1 MRISELTQIIE
12 SVVSQEVRKTI
23 IRESLGDKKEVYHV
37 TCEGEPIDSFDTQE
51 EAEKYIQ
58 DNKNSKKELLIDKK
72 VYESHADMIEKL
84 DQMGQELE
92 EKEGFD
98 MNEMFNRENSFEYYD
113 EIIEEI
119 KDKVDEWLNSGKI
132 DEQEHYEMM
141 FKIDTE
147 DYEWNYNKGGN
158 KTNYILVQLAKE
170 CAPHLLKKKKETENM
185 ENQEPME
192 GNAFVKAMLDAK
204 EKGEK
209 SFTVDGE
216 EHDVE
221 ECWSQMEEEEM
232 REEEQCEGCGG
243 PTMEDVNEGT
253 CEECGKEICECG
265 SGMYESKKKTL
276 RLTESEL
283 INLIAKM
290 VNESV
295 PGLDAAKK
303 SRKESGVE
311 NNSYL
316 SDVDKKMKD
325 YLSIPGNNN
334 NKFPEQN
341 KEGESVKVNNTEKE
355 DEFVADQ
362 RGRGLENLEY
372 DNEPS
377 EQFKK
382 RLKMSIAGDRL
393 MGNSGDDVAN
403 VVKTDL
409 PKKLEKEVKRKSEDK
424 KAEPLYKKEPQPVK
438 SVNESKVS
446 MDPIL
451 LEEMRKMKKLTN
463 YNEKTQ

>member
-1 MRISELTQIIE
+1 MRINELTQIIE
-12 SVVSQEVRKTI
+12 SVVSNEVKKTI
-23 IRESLGDKKEVYHV
+23 IRESLGGKKEVYHV
-37 TCEGEPIDSFDTQE
+37 TCDGEPIDSFDTQE

-58 DNKNSKKELLIDKK
+58 DNKNPKKELLIDKK

-92 EKEGFD
+92 EKE
-98 MNEMFNRENSFEYYD
+98 N
-113 EIIEEI
+113 
-119 KDKVDEWLNSGKI
+119 
-132 DEQEHYEMM
+132 
-141 FKIDTE
+141 T
-147 DYEWNYNKGGN
+147 
-158 KTNYILVQLAKE
+158 
-170 CAPHLLKKKKETENM
+170 NM

-209 SFTVDGE
+209 SFTVDGK

-221 ECWSQMEEEEM
+221 ECWNQMEEEEL
-232 REEEQCEGCGG
+232 REDEQCEECGG

-265 SGMYESKKKTL
+265 GGMYESKKKTL

-283 INLIAKM
+283 INLITKM

-295 PGLDAAKK
+295 PGLNAANK
-303 SRKESGVE
+303 SRSESGKE

-316 SDVDKKMKD
+316 NDVDKKMKD

-341 KEGESVKVNNTEKE
+341 NEGDSVKVNNTDKE

-382 RLKMSIAGDRL
+382 RLKMAIAGDKL
-393 MGNSGDDVAN
+393 MGNSSDDVAN

-424 KAEPLYKKEPQPVK
+424 KSEPLYKKEPLPIK
-438 SVNESKVS
+438 SVNESNVS
-446 MDPIL
+446 TNSIL
-451 LEEMRKMKKLTN
+451 LEEMRKIKKLTN

>member
-12 SVVSQEVRKTI
+12 NVVSEEVKKTI
-23 IRESLGDKKEVYHV
+23 IKESLGGKKEVYHV

-51 EAEKYIQ
+51 EAEKYIK

-92 EKEGFD
+92 EKE
-98 MNEMFNRENSFEYYD
+98 N
-113 EIIEEI
+113 
-119 KDKVDEWLNSGKI
+119 
-132 DEQEHYEMM
+132 
-141 FKIDTE
+141 T
-147 DYEWNYNKGGN
+147 
-158 KTNYILVQLAKE
+158 
-170 CAPHLLKKKKETENM
+170 NM

-209 SFTVDGE
+209 SFTVDGK

-221 ECWSQMEEEEM
+221 ECWNKMEEEEL
-232 REEEQCEGCGG
+232 REEEVNEMGDCQECGG

-265 SGMYESKKKTL
+265 SGMYESKKKTV

-283 INLIAKM
+283 INLITKM

-295 PGLDAAKK
+295 PGLNAANK
-303 SRKESGVE
+303 SRSESGKE
-311 NNSYL
+311 NSSHL

-334 NKFPEQN
+334 NEFPEQN

-382 RLKMSIAGDRL
+382 RLKMAIEGDKL
-393 MGNSGDDVAN
+393 MGNSSDDVAN

-409 PKKLEKEVKRKSEDK
+409 PKKLEKEIKRKSEDK
-424 KAEPLYKKEPQPVK
+424 KSEPLYNKEPQPVK
-438 SVNESKVS
+438 SVNESEVS
-446 MDPIL
+446 TNSIL
-451 LEEMRKMKKLTN
+451 LEEMEKIKKLTN

>member
-92 EKEGFD
+92 EKE
-98 MNEMFNRENSFEYYD
+98 N
-113 EIIEEI
+113 
-119 KDKVDEWLNSGKI
+119 
-132 DEQEHYEMM
+132 
-141 FKIDTE
+141 T
-147 DYEWNYNKGGN
+147 
-158 KTNYILVQLAKE
+158 
-170 CAPHLLKKKKETENM
+170 NM

-209 SFTVDGE
+209 SFTVDGK

-221 ECWSQMEEEEM
+221 ESWNQMEEEEM
-232 REEEQCEGCGG
+232 REEEQCEECGG

-283 INLIAKM
+283 INLITKM

-303 SRKESGVE
+303 SRKESGEE
-311 NNSYL
+311 NNKYL
-316 SDVDKKMKD
+316 SDLDKKMKD

-382 RLKMSIAGDRL
+382 RLKMSIDGDRL
-393 MGNSGDDVAN
+393 MGNGSDDVAN

-409 PKKLEKEVKRKSEDK
+409 PKKLEKEIKRKSEDK
-424 KAEPLYKKEPQPVK
+424 KAEPLYKKEPQPTK
-438 SVNESKVS
+438 AINESKVS
-446 MDPIL
+446 MSSVL
-451 LEEMRKMKKLTN
+451 LEEMNKMKKLTN

>member
-37 TCEGEPIDSFDTQE
+37 TCEGEPVDTFDTQE

-58 DNKNSKKELLIDKK
+58 DNNDSKKELLIDKK

-92 EKEGFD
+92 EKE
-98 MNEMFNRENSFEYYD
+98 N
-113 EIIEEI
+113 
-119 KDKVDEWLNSGKI
+119 
-132 DEQEHYEMM
+132 
-141 FKIDTE
+141 
-147 DYEWNYNKGGN
+147 
-158 KTNYILVQLAKE
+158 TNMK
-170 CAPHLLKKKKETENM
+170 
-185 ENQEPME
+185 NQEPME
-192 GNAFVKAMLDAK
+192 GSSFGQAVSNAKD
-204 EKGEK
+204 KGEET
-209 SFTVDGE
+209 FEFDGE
-216 EHDVE
+216 QYDVE

-303 SRKESGVE
+303 SRKESGIE

-393 MGNSGDDVAN
+393 MGNSSDDVAN

-446 MDPIL
+446 TNPIL

>member
-1 MRISELTQIIE
+1 MRINELTQIIE
-12 SVVSQEVRKTI
+12 SVVSKEVKKTI
-23 IRESLGDKKEVYHV
+23 IRESLGEKKEVYHV
-37 TCEGEPIDSFDTQE
+37 TCEGEPIDSFNTQE

-92 EKEGFD
+92 EKE
-98 MNEMFNRENSFEYYD
+98 N
-113 EIIEEI
+113 
-119 KDKVDEWLNSGKI
+119 
-132 DEQEHYEMM
+132 
-141 FKIDTE
+141 T
-147 DYEWNYNKGGN
+147 
-158 KTNYILVQLAKE
+158 
-170 CAPHLLKKKKETENM
+170 NM

-221 ECWSQMEEEEM
+221 ESWNQMEEEEL
-232 REEEQCEGCGG
+232 REDDMNEMGDCQECGG

-265 SGMYESKKKTL
+265 GGMYESKKKTL

-283 INLIAKM
+283 IDLIAKM

-295 PGLDAAKK
+295 PGLNAANK
-303 SRKESGVE
+303 SRSESGKE
-311 NNSYL
+311 NSSHL
-316 SDVDKKMKD
+316 SDVDKKMKN

-334 NKFPEQN
+334 NEFPEQN
-341 KEGESVKVNNTEKE
+341 KEGESVKVNNTEDE

-372 DNEPS
+372 QNEPS

-382 RLKMSIAGDRL
+382 RLKMAIGGDKL
-393 MGNSGDDVAN
+393 MGNSQDAAN

-409 PKKLEKEVKRKSEDK
+409 PKKIEKEVKRKSEDK
-424 KAEPLYKKEPQPVK
+424 KAEPYYKKEAQPTK
-438 SVNESKVS
+438 GINESKVS
-446 MDPIL
+446 MNPVL
-451 LEEMRKMKKLTN
+451 LEEMRKIKKLTD

>member
-37 TCEGEPIDSFDTQE
+37 TCEGEPVDTFDTQE

-58 DNKNSKKELLIDKK
+58 DNNDSKKELLIDKK

-92 EKEGFD
+92 EKE
-98 MNEMFNRENSFEYYD
+98 N
-113 EIIEEI
+113 
-119 KDKVDEWLNSGKI
+119 
-132 DEQEHYEMM
+132 
-141 FKIDTE
+141 
-147 DYEWNYNKGGN
+147 
-158 KTNYILVQLAKE
+158 TNMK
-170 CAPHLLKKKKETENM
+170 
-185 ENQEPME
+185 NQEPME
-192 GNAFVKAMLDAK
+192 GSSFGQAVSNAKD
-204 EKGEK
+204 KGEET
-209 SFTVDGE
+209 FEFDGE
-216 EHDVE
+216 QYDVE

-393 MGNSGDDVAN
+393 MGNSSDDVAN

-446 MDPIL
+446 TNPIL

>member
-12 SVVSQEVRKTI
+12 SVVSKEVKKTI
-23 IRESLGDKKEVYHV
+23 IKESLGGKKEVYHV

-92 EKEGFD
+92 EKE
-98 MNEMFNRENSFEYYD
+98 
-113 EIIEEI
+113 
-119 KDKVDEWLNSGKI
+119 
-132 DEQEHYEMM
+132 
-141 FKIDTE
+141 
-147 DYEWNYNKGGN
+147 NK
-158 KTNYILVQLAKE
+158 
-170 CAPHLLKKKKETENM
+170 NM

-209 SFTVDGE
+209 SFTVDGK

-221 ECWSQMEEEEM
+221 ESWKQMEEEEL
-232 REEEQCEGCGG
+232 REDEVNEMGDCQECGG

-265 SGMYESKKKTL
+265 GGMYESKKKTL
-276 RLTESEL
+276 RLTEKEL
-283 INLIAKM
+283 TGLIAKM

-295 PGLDAAKK
+295 PGLEAAKK
-303 SRKESGVE
+303 SRTESGKE
-311 NNSYL
+311 NNSHL

-341 KEGESVKVNNTEKE
+341 KEGESVKVNNTEDE

-372 DNEPS
+372 QNEPS

-382 RLKMSIAGDRL
+382 RLKMAIGGDKL
-393 MGNSGDDVAN
+393 MGNSQDASN

-424 KAEPLYKKEPQPVK
+424 KSEPLYKKEPQPVK

-446 MDPIL
+446 MNPIL
-451 LEEMRKMKKLTN
+451 LEEMKKIKKLTN

>member
-37 TCEGEPIDSFDTQE
+37 TCEGEPVDTFDTQE

-58 DNKNSKKELLIDKK
+58 DNNDSKKELLIDKK

-92 EKEGFD
+92 EKE
-98 MNEMFNRENSFEYYD
+98 N
-113 EIIEEI
+113 
-119 KDKVDEWLNSGKI
+119 
-132 DEQEHYEMM
+132 
-141 FKIDTE
+141 
-147 DYEWNYNKGGN
+147 
-158 KTNYILVQLAKE
+158 TNMK
-170 CAPHLLKKKKETENM
+170 
-185 ENQEPME
+185 NQEPME
-192 GNAFVKAMLDAK
+192 GSSFGQAVSNAKD
-204 EKGEK
+204 KGEET
-209 SFTVDGE
+209 FEFDGE
-216 EHDVE
+216 QYDVE
-221 ECWSQMEEEEM
+221 ECWSQMEEEEL

-303 SRKESGVE
+303 SRKESGIE

-393 MGNSGDDVAN
+393 MGNSSDDVAN

-446 MDPIL
+446 TNPIL

>member
-58 DNKNSKKELLIDKK
+58 DNNDSKKELLIDKK

-92 EKEGFD
+92 EKE
-98 MNEMFNRENSFEYYD
+98 N
-113 EIIEEI
+113 
-119 KDKVDEWLNSGKI
+119 
-132 DEQEHYEMM
+132 
-141 FKIDTE
+141 
-147 DYEWNYNKGGN
+147 
-158 KTNYILVQLAKE
+158 TNMK
-170 CAPHLLKKKKETENM
+170 
-185 ENQEPME
+185 NQEPME
-192 GNAFVKAMLDAK
+192 GSSFGQAVSNAKD
-204 EKGEK
+204 KGEET
-209 SFTVDGE
+209 FEFDGE
-216 EHDVE
+216 QYDVE
-221 ECWSQMEEEEM
+221 ECWSQMEEEEL

-303 SRKESGVE
+303 SRKESGIE

-393 MGNSGDDVAN
+393 MGNSSDDVAN

-446 MDPIL
+446 TNPIL

>member
-1 MRISELTQIIE
+1 MRINELTQIIE
-12 SVVSQEVRKTI
+12 SVVSNEVKKTI
-23 IRESLGDKKEVYHV
+23 IRESLGGKKEVYHV
-37 TCEGEPIDSFDTQE
+37 TCDGEPIDSFDTQE

-58 DNKNSKKELLIDKK
+58 DNKNPKKELLIDKK

-92 EKEGFD
+92 EKE
-98 MNEMFNRENSFEYYD
+98 N
-113 EIIEEI
+113 
-119 KDKVDEWLNSGKI
+119 
-132 DEQEHYEMM
+132 
-141 FKIDTE
+141 T
-147 DYEWNYNKGGN
+147 
-158 KTNYILVQLAKE
+158 
-170 CAPHLLKKKKETENM
+170 NM

-209 SFTVDGE
+209 SFTVDGK

-221 ECWSQMEEEEM
+221 ECWNQMEEEEL
-232 REEEQCEGCGG
+232 REEEQCEECGG

-265 SGMYESKKKTL
+265 GGMYESKKKTL

-283 INLIAKM
+283 INLITKM
-290 VNESV
+290 INESV
-295 PGLDAAKK
+295 PGLNAANK
-303 SRKESGVE
+303 SRSESGVE

-316 SDVDKKMKD
+316 SSVDKKMKD

-341 KEGESVKVNNTEKE
+341 KEGDSVKVNNTEEE

-382 RLKMSIAGDRL
+382 RLKMAIEGDKL
-393 MGNSGDDVAN
+393 MGNGQDAAN
-403 VVKTDL
+403 VVKSDL

-424 KAEPLYKKEPQPVK
+424 KEEPRYNKEAQPTK
-438 SVNESKVS
+438 GVNESKVS
-446 MDPIL
+446 MNSIL
-451 LEEMRKMKKLTN
+451 LEEMNKMKKLTN

>member
-58 DNKNSKKELLIDKK
+58 DNNDSKKELLIDKK

-92 EKEGFD
+92 EKE
-98 MNEMFNRENSFEYYD
+98 N
-113 EIIEEI
+113 
-119 KDKVDEWLNSGKI
+119 
-132 DEQEHYEMM
+132 
-141 FKIDTE
+141 
-147 DYEWNYNKGGN
+147 
-158 KTNYILVQLAKE
+158 TNMK
-170 CAPHLLKKKKETENM
+170 
-185 ENQEPME
+185 NQEPME

-232 REEEQCEGCGG
+232 REEEQCEGCDG
-243 PTMEDVNEGT
+243 PTMEDVDEGT

-382 RLKMSIAGDRL
+382 RLKMSLDGDRL
-393 MGNSGDDVAN
+393 MGNSSDDVAN

-446 MDPIL
+446 IDPIL

>member
-37 TCEGEPIDSFDTQE
+37 TCEGEPVDTFDTQE

-92 EKEGFD
+92 EKE
-98 MNEMFNRENSFEYYD
+98 N
-113 EIIEEI
+113 I
-119 KDKVDEWLNSGKI
+119 
-132 DEQEHYEMM
+132 
-141 FKIDTE
+141 
-147 DYEWNYNKGGN
+147 
-158 KTNYILVQLAKE
+158 
-170 CAPHLLKKKKETENM
+170 NM
-185 ENQEPME
+185 KNQEPME

-209 SFTVDGE
+209 SFTVDGK

-221 ECWSQMEEEEM
+221 ECWNQMEEEEL
-232 REEEQCEGCGG
+232 REDEQCEECGG

-393 MGNSGDDVAN
+393 MGNSSDDVAN

>member
-12 SVVSQEVRKTI
+12 SVVSNEVKKTI
-23 IRESLGDKKEVYHV
+23 IRESLGGKKEVYHV
-37 TCEGEPIDSFDTQE
+37 TCEGEPVDTFNTQE

-92 EKEGFD
+92 EKE
-98 MNEMFNRENSFEYYD
+98 N
-113 EIIEEI
+113 
-119 KDKVDEWLNSGKI
+119 
-132 DEQEHYEMM
+132 
-141 FKIDTE
+141 T
-147 DYEWNYNKGGN
+147 
-158 KTNYILVQLAKE
+158 
-170 CAPHLLKKKKETENM
+170 NM

-209 SFTVDGE
+209 SFTVDGK

-221 ECWSQMEEEEM
+221 ECWNQMEEEEL
-232 REEEQCEGCGG
+232 REDEQCEECGG

-265 SGMYESKKKTL
+265 GGMYESKKKTL

-283 INLIAKM
+283 IKLITKM

-295 PGLDAAKK
+295 PGLNAANK
-303 SRKESGVE
+303 SRSESGKE
-311 NNSYL
+311 NSSHL
-316 SDVDKKMKD
+316 ADVDKKMKD

-341 KEGESVKVNNTEKE
+341 KEGDSVKINNTEEE

-382 RLKMSIAGDRL
+382 RLKMAIDGDRL
-393 MGNSGDDVAN
+393 MGNGSDDVAN

-424 KAEPLYKKEPQPVK
+424 KSEPLYKKEPLPIK

-446 MDPIL
+446 TDSIL
-451 LEEMRKMKKLTN
+451 LEEMRKIKKLTN

>member
-58 DNKNSKKELLIDKK
+58 DNNDSKKELLIDKK

-92 EKEGFD
+92 EKE
-98 MNEMFNRENSFEYYD
+98 N
-113 EIIEEI
+113 
-119 KDKVDEWLNSGKI
+119 
-132 DEQEHYEMM
+132 
-141 FKIDTE
+141 
-147 DYEWNYNKGGN
+147 
-158 KTNYILVQLAKE
+158 TNMK
-170 CAPHLLKKKKETENM
+170 
-185 ENQEPME
+185 NQEPME

-209 SFTVDGE
+209 SFTVDGK

-221 ECWSQMEEEEM
+221 ECWSQMEEEEL
-232 REEEQCEGCGG
+232 REEEEQCEGCGG

-295 PGLDAAKK
+295 PGLEAAKK
-303 SRKESGVE
+303 SRKESGVG
-311 NNSYL
+311 NNSHL
-316 SDVDKKMKD
+316 SDVNDKMKK

-409 PKKLEKEVKRKSEDK
+409 PKQLEKEVKRKSEDK

-446 MDPIL
+446 ENPIL
-451 LEEMRKMKKLTN
+451 LEEMRKIKKLTN

>member
-37 TCEGEPIDSFDTQE
+37 TCEGEPVDTFDTQE

-92 EKEGFD
+92 EKE
-98 MNEMFNRENSFEYYD
+98 N
-113 EIIEEI
+113 
-119 KDKVDEWLNSGKI
+119 
-132 DEQEHYEMM
+132 
-141 FKIDTE
+141 
-147 DYEWNYNKGGN
+147 
-158 KTNYILVQLAKE
+158 TNMK
-170 CAPHLLKKKKETENM
+170 
-185 ENQEPME
+185 NQEPME
-192 GNAFVKAMLDAK
+192 GNAFTGALIKAK
-204 EKGEK
+204 EAGEK

-221 ECWSQMEEEEM
+221 ECWSQMEEEEL
-232 REEEQCEGCGG
+232 REEEEQCEGCGG

-316 SDVDKKMKD
+316 SGVDKKMKD

-393 MGNSGDDVAN
+393 MGNSSDDVAN

-446 MDPIL
+446 IDPIL

>member
-23 IRESLGDKKEVYHV
+23 IKESLGGKKEVYHV
-37 TCEGEPIDSFDTQE
+37 THEGEPVDTFNTQE
-51 EAEKYIQ
+51 EAERYIQ
-58 DNKNSKKELLIDKK
+58 DNKHSKKELLIDKK

-92 EKEGFD
+92 EKE
-98 MNEMFNRENSFEYYD
+98 N
-113 EIIEEI
+113 
-119 KDKVDEWLNSGKI
+119 
-132 DEQEHYEMM
+132 
-141 FKIDTE
+141 T
-147 DYEWNYNKGGN
+147 
-158 KTNYILVQLAKE
+158 
-170 CAPHLLKKKKETENM
+170 NM

-209 SFTVDGE
+209 SFTVDGK

-221 ECWSQMEEEEM
+221 ECWNQMEEEEL
-232 REEEQCEGCGG
+232 REEEQCDECGG

-265 SGMYESKKKTL
+265 GGMYESKKKTL

-283 INLIAKM
+283 INLITKM

-303 SRKESGVE
+303 SHKESGVE

-316 SDVDKKMKD
+316 SGVDKKMKN

-341 KEGESVKVNNTEKE
+341 KEGDSVKVNNTEEE

-382 RLKMSIAGDRL
+382 RLKMAIDGDRL
-393 MGNSGDDVAN
+393 MGNGSDDVAN
-403 VVKTDL
+403 VIKTDL

-424 KAEPLYKKEPQPVK
+424 KSEPLYKKEPLPIK

-446 MDPIL
+446 TNSVL
-451 LEEMRKMKKLTN
+451 LEEMEKIKKLTN

>member
-37 TCEGEPIDSFDTQE
+37 TCEGEPVDTFDTQE

-92 EKEGFD
+92 EKE
-98 MNEMFNRENSFEYYD
+98 N
-113 EIIEEI
+113 
-119 KDKVDEWLNSGKI
+119 
-132 DEQEHYEMM
+132 
-141 FKIDTE
+141 
-147 DYEWNYNKGGN
+147 
-158 KTNYILVQLAKE
+158 TNMK
-170 CAPHLLKKKKETENM
+170 
-185 ENQEPME
+185 NQEPME

-209 SFTVDGE
+209 SFTVDGK

-221 ECWSQMEEEEM
+221 ECWNQMEEEEL
-232 REEEQCEGCGG
+232 REEEQCEECGG

-334 NKFPEQN
+334 NKFPDQN
-341 KEGESVKVNNTEKE
+341 KEGDSVKVNNTEEE

-382 RLKMSIAGDRL
+382 RLKMSLDGDRL
-393 MGNSGDDVAN
+393 MGNSSDDVAN

-409 PKKLEKEVKRKSEDK
+409 PKKLEKEIKRKSEDK

-446 MDPIL
+446 ADPIL

>member
-12 SVVSQEVRKTI
+12 SVVSREVRKTI
-23 IRESLGDKKEVYHV
+23 IKESSGGKKEVYHV
-37 TCEGEPIDSFDTQE
+37 TCEGEPIDSFNTQE

-92 EKEGFD
+92 EKE
-98 MNEMFNRENSFEYYD
+98 N
-113 EIIEEI
+113 
-119 KDKVDEWLNSGKI
+119 
-132 DEQEHYEMM
+132 
-141 FKIDTE
+141 T
-147 DYEWNYNKGGN
+147 
-158 KTNYILVQLAKE
+158 
-170 CAPHLLKKKKETENM
+170 NM

-209 SFTVDGE
+209 SFTVDGK

-221 ECWSQMEEEEM
+221 ESWNQMEEEEM
-232 REEEQCEGCGG
+232 REEEECDECGG

-253 CEECGKEICECG
+253 CEECGKELCECG
-265 SGMYESKKKTL
+265 GGMYESKKKTL

-283 INLIAKM
+283 INLITKM

-295 PGLDAAKK
+295 PGLNAANK
-303 SRKESGVE
+303 SRSESGKE

-341 KEGESVKVNNTEKE
+341 KEGDSVKVNNTEEE

-382 RLKMSIAGDRL
+382 RLKMAIDGDRL
-393 MGNSGDDVAN
+393 MGNGSDDVAN
-403 VVKTDL
+403 IVKTDL

-424 KAEPLYKKEPQPVK
+424 KAEPLYKKEPVPTK
-438 SVNESKVS
+438 AVNESKVS
-446 MDPIL
+446 MNPVL

>member
-58 DNKNSKKELLIDKK
+58 DNNDSKKELLIDKK

-92 EKEGFD
+92 EKE
-98 MNEMFNRENSFEYYD
+98 N
-113 EIIEEI
+113 
-119 KDKVDEWLNSGKI
+119 
-132 DEQEHYEMM
+132 
-141 FKIDTE
+141 
-147 DYEWNYNKGGN
+147 
-158 KTNYILVQLAKE
+158 TNMK
-170 CAPHLLKKKKETENM
+170 
-185 ENQEPME
+185 NQEPME
-192 GNAFVKAMLDAK
+192 GSSFGQAVSNAKD
-204 EKGEK
+204 KGEK
-209 SFTVDGE
+209 TFEFDGE
-216 EHDVE
+216 QYDVE
-221 ECWSQMEEEEM
+221 ECWSQMEEEEL
-232 REEEQCEGCGG
+232 REEEEQCEGCGG
-243 PTMEDVNEGT
+243 PTMEDVYEGT

-283 INLIAKM
+283 IDLIAKM

-295 PGLDAAKK
+295 PGLEAAKK
-303 SRKESGVE
+303 SRKESGVG
-311 NNSYL
+311 NNSHL
-316 SDVDKKMKD
+316 SDVNDKMKK

-341 KEGESVKVNNTEKE
+341 KEGDSVKVNNTEKE

-382 RLKMSIAGDRL
+382 RLKMSIAGDR
-393 MGNSGDDVAN
+393 
-403 VVKTDL
+403 
-409 PKKLEKEVKRKSEDK
+409 
-424 KAEPLYKKEPQPVK
+424 
-438 SVNESKVS
+438 
-446 MDPIL
+446 
-451 LEEMRKMKKLTN
+451 
-463 YNEKTQ
+463 

>member
-58 DNKNSKKELLIDKK
+58 DNNDSKKELLIDKK

-92 EKEGFD
+92 EKE
-98 MNEMFNRENSFEYYD
+98 N
-113 EIIEEI
+113 
-119 KDKVDEWLNSGKI
+119 
-132 DEQEHYEMM
+132 
-141 FKIDTE
+141 
-147 DYEWNYNKGGN
+147 
-158 KTNYILVQLAKE
+158 TNMK
-170 CAPHLLKKKKETENM
+170 
-185 ENQEPME
+185 NQEPME
-192 GNAFVKAMLDAK
+192 GSSFGQAVSNAKD
-204 EKGEK
+204 KGEET
-209 SFTVDGE
+209 FEFDGE
-216 EHDVE
+216 QYDVE

-303 SRKESGVE
+303 SRKESGIE

-393 MGNSGDDVAN
+393 MGNSSDDVAN

-446 MDPIL
+446 TNPIL

>member
-58 DNKNSKKELLIDKK
+58 DNNDSKKELLIDKK

-92 EKEGFD
+92 EKE
-98 MNEMFNRENSFEYYD
+98 N
-113 EIIEEI
+113 
-119 KDKVDEWLNSGKI
+119 
-132 DEQEHYEMM
+132 
-141 FKIDTE
+141 
-147 DYEWNYNKGGN
+147 
-158 KTNYILVQLAKE
+158 TNMK
-170 CAPHLLKKKKETENM
+170 
-185 ENQEPME
+185 NQEPME

-232 REEEQCEGCGG
+232 REEEQCEGCDG
-243 PTMEDVNEGT
+243 PTMEDVDEGT

-334 NKFPEQN
+334 NKFPDQN

-382 RLKMSIAGDRL
+382 RLKMSLDGDRL
-393 MGNSGDDVAN
+393 MGNSSDDVAN

-446 MDPIL
+446 IDPIL

>member
-37 TCEGEPIDSFDTQE
+37 TCEGEPVDTFDTQE

-92 EKEGFD
+92 EKE
-98 MNEMFNRENSFEYYD
+98 N
-113 EIIEEI
+113 
-119 KDKVDEWLNSGKI
+119 
-132 DEQEHYEMM
+132 
-141 FKIDTE
+141 T
-147 DYEWNYNKGGN
+147 
-158 KTNYILVQLAKE
+158 
-170 CAPHLLKKKKETENM
+170 NM

-295 PGLDAAKK
+295 PGLDVAKK

-316 SDVDKKMKD
+316 SDVDKKMKN

-393 MGNSGDDVAN
+393 MGNSSDDVAN

-446 MDPIL
+446 IDPIL

>member
-58 DNKNSKKELLIDKK
+58 DNNDSKKELLIDKK

-92 EKEGFD
+92 EKE
-98 MNEMFNRENSFEYYD
+98 N
-113 EIIEEI
+113 
-119 KDKVDEWLNSGKI
+119 
-132 DEQEHYEMM
+132 
-141 FKIDTE
+141 
-147 DYEWNYNKGGN
+147 
-158 KTNYILVQLAKE
+158 TNMK
-170 CAPHLLKKKKETENM
+170 
-185 ENQEPME
+185 NQEPME
-192 GNAFVKAMLDAK
+192 GSSFGQAVSNAKD
-204 EKGEK
+204 KGEET
-209 SFTVDGE
+209 FEFDGE
-216 EHDVE
+216 QYDVE
-221 ECWSQMEEEEM
+221 ECWSQMEEEEL

-303 SRKESGVE
+303 SRKESGIE

-382 RLKMSIAGDRL
+382 RLKMAIDGDRL
-393 MGNSGDDVAN
+393 MGNGSDDVAN

-424 KAEPLYKKEPQPVK
+424 KSEPLYKKEPLPIK

-446 MDPIL
+446 TNSVL
-451 LEEMRKMKKLTN
+451 LEEMEKIKKLTN

>member
-12 SVVSQEVRKTI
+12 NVVSREVRKTI

-92 EKEGFD
+92 EKE
-98 MNEMFNRENSFEYYD
+98 N
-113 EIIEEI
+113 
-119 KDKVDEWLNSGKI
+119 
-132 DEQEHYEMM
+132 
-141 FKIDTE
+141 T
-147 DYEWNYNKGGN
+147 
-158 KTNYILVQLAKE
+158 
-170 CAPHLLKKKKETENM
+170 NM

-209 SFTVDGE
+209 SFTVDGK

-221 ECWSQMEEEEM
+221 ECWNQMEEEEL
-232 REEEQCEGCGG
+232 REEEQCEECGG

-265 SGMYESKKKTL
+265 GGMYESKKKTL

-283 INLIAKM
+283 INLITKM
-290 VNESV
+290 INESV
-295 PGLDAAKK
+295 PGLNAANK
-303 SRKESGVE
+303 SRSESGVE

-316 SDVDKKMKD
+316 SSVDKKMKD

-341 KEGESVKVNNTEKE
+341 KEGDSVKVNNTEEE

-372 DNEPS
+372 ENEPS

-382 RLKMSIAGDRL
+382 RLKMAIDGDKL
-393 MGNSGDDVAN
+393 MGNSSDDAAN

-424 KAEPLYKKEPQPVK
+424 KSEPLYKKEPLPIK

-446 MDPIL
+446 MSSVL
-451 LEEMRKMKKLTN
+451 LEEMEKMKKLTN

>member
-12 SVVSQEVRKTI
+12 SVVSREVRKTI
-23 IRESLGDKKEVYHV
+23 IKESLGDKKEVYHV

-92 EKEGFD
+92 EKE
-98 MNEMFNRENSFEYYD
+98 N
-113 EIIEEI
+113 
-119 KDKVDEWLNSGKI
+119 
-132 DEQEHYEMM
+132 
-141 FKIDTE
+141 T
-147 DYEWNYNKGGN
+147 
-158 KTNYILVQLAKE
+158 
-170 CAPHLLKKKKETENM
+170 NM

-209 SFTVDGE
+209 SFTVDGK

-221 ECWSQMEEEEM
+221 ESWNQMEEEEM
-232 REEEQCEGCGG
+232 REEEECEECGG

-283 INLIAKM
+283 INLISKM
-290 VNESV
+290 VNESI
-295 PGLDAAKK
+295 PGLDIAKK
-303 SRKESGVE
+303 SRRESGE
-311 NNSYL
+311 GNNSYL
-316 SDVDKKMKD
+316 SDLDKKMKD

-341 KEGESVKVNNTEKE
+341 KEGESVKVNNTEEE

-393 MGNSGDDVAN
+393 MGNGSDDVAN

-424 KAEPLYKKEPQPVK
+424 KAEPLYKKEPVPTK
-438 SVNESKVS
+438 AINESKVS

>member
-37 TCEGEPIDSFDTQE
+37 TCEGEPVDTFDTQE

-92 EKEGFD
+92 EKE
-98 MNEMFNRENSFEYYD
+98 N
-113 EIIEEI
+113 I
-119 KDKVDEWLNSGKI
+119 
-132 DEQEHYEMM
+132 
-141 FKIDTE
+141 
-147 DYEWNYNKGGN
+147 
-158 KTNYILVQLAKE
+158 
-170 CAPHLLKKKKETENM
+170 NM
-185 ENQEPME
+185 KNQEPME

-209 SFTVDGE
+209 SFTVDGK

-221 ECWSQMEEEEM
+221 ECWNQMEEEEL
-232 REEEQCEGCGG
+232 REEEQCEECGG

-393 MGNSGDDVAN
+393 MGNSSDDVAN